1 MGGSYRLIFAAC
13 LAVRR
18 SGRLGLGCP
27 FGGPF
32 VRDAV
37 SFRDRDV
44 AGTPG
49 GLRWCFVV
57 VDGDSVLLSCPGLRA
72 A

>member
-1 MGGSYRLIFAAC
+1 MGGQAPLIFAAC

-18 SGRLGLGCP
+18 CGRLGEGCP

-32 VRDAV
+32 VRDAA

-49 GLRWCFVV
+49 GVRWCFVV
-57 VDGDSVLLSCPGLRA
+57 VDSDSVL
-72 A
+72 